1 MNSELDD
8 LITIEGPKGSLSI
21 SANDNLSRK
30 LAMLF
35 EHKCLG
41 VTANEAAKKYGYSRA
56 RYFQIQA
63 AFEKGGSEALLEK
76 KRGPKKNYVRTE
88 EINKQIMRHRFLDP
102 DASAAVI
109 AQKLRQNGYKV
120 SIRSVERTIT
130 ELGLQKKTPL
140 SKSREKVKRN
150 RDLSNQEKDSEMPG
164 NSFIK

>member
-1 MNSELDD
+1 MSELNE
-8 LITIEGPKGSLSI
+8 LISIKGPKGSLAI
-21 SANDNLSRK
+21 SANDNLARK
-30 LAMLF
+30 LAMIF

-41 VTANEAAKKYGYSRA
+41 LPANEVAKKYGYSRA

-63 AFEKGGSEALLEK
+63 AFEKGGSKALLEK

-140 SKSREKVKRN
+140 SKSGERVKRN
-150 RDLSNQEKDSEMPG
+150 RNLSNQEKDSEMPDDT
-164 NSFIK
+164 FF